1 MKRLFAAVSALLCLS
16 VFNATLGQET
26 FKVKTPLPFQI
37 GNVDYAQKVL
47 DLWKDWDDNQFDR
60 HDYMHDTVVM
70 IFADGTVTK
79 GKKANLDAAKKFRSG
94 FTTAKS
100 MIHAVIPLRNTDMN
114 EDAVCIWGH
123 EDDTYADGKVVGRDL
138 HEVWWF
144 NKEGKV
150 VMMRQWN
157 ASFKE

>member
-1 MKRLFAAVSALLCLS
+1 MKQLFAAVTALLCLS
-16 VFNATLGQET
+16 AFNSTLAQET
-26 FKVKTPLPFQI
+26 FKYSQRHQI
-37 GNVDYAQKVL
+37 GNAANAQKVL

-70 IFADGTVTK
+70 IFADGMVTK
-79 GKKANLDAAKKFRSG
+79 GKKANMDAAKKFRGG
-94 FTTAKS
+94 FTSAKS
-100 MIHAVIPLRNTDMN
+100 TIHAIIPLRSTDQN
-114 EDAVCIWGH
+114 EDVVCVWGH
-123 EDDTYADGKVVGRDL
+123 EDDTYPDGKVVGRDL

-150 VMMRQWN
+150 IMMRQWN